1 MSANLVDWINRV
13 IEHNLRRPA
22 IRMERLRP
30 LYSLSKNIEMLNAA
44 GKPAIIAE
52 YKRKSPSG
60 LSSNISLHDYINI
73 VKWSATGV
81 SILTEELFFGG
92 SYKDLVSAASMLSL
106 PILMKDFIVCEKQ
119 VETAYSIGADAI
131 LLISTILT
139 EKELEKL
146 YEYAKSLGLEV
157 IIEVHEESD
166 LEKALT
172 LEPRIIG
179 VNSRN
184 LKTLEVSI
192 DKASRMLEKVPRKCI
207 KIAESGIKSLKDIQE
222 LMKRGANAFLI
233 GTTLITNPLKIFE
246 LTGDLNYPHSK
257 YFVSFIQIK
266 SF

>member
-1 MSANLVDWINRV
+1 LPVNLVNWIKHV
-13 IEHNLRRPA
+13 VEHNMRRPA
-22 IRMERLRP
+22 IRFERFRP
-30 LYSLSKNIEMLNAA
+30 LHSLSKNIEMLNAI
-44 GKPAIIAE
+44 GKLAIIAE

-73 VKWSATGV
+73 VKWGAVGI

-92 SYKDLVSAASMLSL
+92 SYRDLVYAASISNL

-119 VETAYSIGADAI
+119 IETAYNIGADVI

-146 YEYAKSLGLEV
+146 YEYAKSLGLESIV
-157 IIEVHEESD
+157 EVHDEND

-172 LEPRIIG
+172 LDPMIIG

-184 LKTLEVSI
+184 LMTLEISI
-192 DKASRMLEKVPRKCI
+192 DKASRVLEKIPNKYI
-207 KIAESGIKSLKDIQE
+207 KITESGIKNLKDIRE
-222 LMKRGANAFLI
+222 FMRRGANAFLI

-246 LTGDLNYPHSK
+246 
-257 YFVSFIQIK
+257 FIRG
-266 SF
+266 